1 MYRRAWISALCGT
14 QYSNAITVQSL
25 PTPRDTIHATV
36 CQDHAFDSLAFHVNA
51 FETHLP
57 GTIERINRAQTIYQC
72 DSIVTLLLTVLPSA
86 HDTLHD
92 EVCQDNPYEANGFQ
106 IPSDSTSTPG
116 TRIYQRQLVQT
127 DCGCDSIVTL
137 ILTVNPTYLIEI
149 QDHICEG
156 DGYSQHGFR
165 FLPGETIGTDHL
177 QRRQELHTQLGC
189 DSIIT
194 LDLDITDT
202 ALTIDTYPYD
212 FCEEYELTL
221 TASSPLGNYL
231 WNNGESSASME
242 VHSPGYYSVT
252 ASDGDCSATAGISIQ
267 PCDMTLFLP
276 NAISPSNHDG
286 LNDDF
291 HLEAGYQRQ
300 ITDFSIRI
308 FDRWGN
314 LVFASNDK
322 NFRWQGEQ
330 NGTIIPNTTYNYVI
344 KYRDLYGEEFT
355 AKGTIIVL

>member
-1 MYRRAWISALCGT
+1 
-14 QYSNAITVQSL
+14 
-25 PTPRDTIHATV
+25 
-36 CQDHAFDSLAFHVNA
+36 
-51 FETHLP
+51 
-57 GTIERINRAQTIYQC
+57 
-72 DSIVTLLLTVLPSA
+72 
-86 HDTLHD
+86 
-92 EVCQDNPYEANGFQ
+92 
-106 IPSDSTSTPG
+106 
-116 TRIYQRQLVQT
+116 
-127 DCGCDSIVTL
+127 
-137 ILTVNPTYLIEI
+137 
-149 QDHICEG
+149 
-156 DGYSQHGFR
+156 
-165 FLPGETIGTDHL
+165 
-177 QRRQELHTQLGC
+177 
-189 DSIIT
+189 
-194 LDLDITDT
+194 
-202 ALTIDTYPYD
+202 
-212 FCEEYELTL
+212 
-221 TASSPLGNYL
+221 
-231 WNNGESSASME
+231 ME
-242 VHSPGYYSVT
+242 VHSPGHYSVT